1 MSDRFKKFPATVKHG
16 GYARTI
22 LFPGEDP
29 AAYRKLRDEVFA
41 DFAPVGPVEED
52 IVMEIAD
59 LLWRKQNLGIFRF
72 AQKLKHQHS
81 AFFGHC
87 EPAPILLP
95 IMGFEA
101 ETRSPEEIR
110 MLREAAE
117 KQAREELGE
126 VALQL
131 VEMGIEVTIE
141 YYQEQLVVLDRINGN
156 IDRCIKRLLLVRGA
170 KSMSLSP
177 PPPATASSK

>member
-1 MSDRFKKFPATVKHG
+1 
-16 GYARTI
+16 
-22 LFPGEDP
+22 
-29 AAYRKLRDEVFA
+29 
-41 DFAPVGPVEED
+41 VEED
-52 IVMEIAD
+52 IVKELAD
-59 LLWRKQNLGIFRF
+59 LLWRKQNLGIFRL
-72 AQKLKHQHS
+72 AQKLKYQHS
-81 AFFGHC
+81 AFFDHC
-87 EPAPILLP
+87 GPAPIRLP

-131 VEMGIEVTIE
+131 VDMGNEVTIE

-156 IDRCIKRLLLVRGA
+156 IDRCVKRLLLVRGA

-177 PPPATASSK
+177 PPPTHSRR